1 MEDKKQ
7 TVRVNIMG
15 EDYPIKA
22 DVDKSYVLQVA
33 NYVDSK
39 MQEVA
44 NRISVHSPV
53 KVAVLAA
60 LNIADELFK
69 ERLDKDKKLSDIE
82 ERAQSLLQWL
92 DSKIVEEELE

>member
-1 MEDKKQ
+1 MDEKKQ
-7 TVRVNIMG
+7 TVKVSILG

-22 DVDKSYVLQVA
+22 DADRSYIVQIA
-33 NYVDSK
+33 KYVDAK
-39 MQEVA
+39 MKEVA
-44 NRISVHSPV
+44 DRVSVHSPV

-69 ERLDKDKKLSDIE
+69 ERLDKEKKLSDIE

-92 DSKIVEEELE
+92 DSKIIEEEL

>member
-7 TVRVNIMG
+7 IVRVNIMG

-22 DVDKSYVLQVA
+22 DADRSYILQVA
-33 NYVDSK
+33 KYVDSK

-60 LNIADELFK
+60 MNIAGELFK
-69 ERLDKDKKLSDIE
+69 ERLDKDKRLSDIE

-92 DSKIVEEELE
+92 DSKIVEEDLQ